1 MSAEVLTVSTTEFI
15 ATMYAVFLY
24 LSIGSLAFA
33 GLTSIFAIGEGCFI
47 AIAAVFNA
55 FVVIRSVI
63 TKISINSFMIIPFL
77 IGALAFT
84 RLTRYRW
91 AARYTIAIIS
101 GVGAGVVF
109 PMSVKTQIMLPIQ
122 KTVEGVLTGTPD
134 PLSAWITF
142 IPMVVTPLAFVY
154 STRWSGW
161 LHRGWGRNL
170 FSLAR
175 TFFLMFVGGRM
186 NELASSSLF
195 STPPSGINSF
205 IQRPLIMIQDI
216 MAGRLRIV

>member
-1 MSAEVLTVSTTEFI
+1 MSEVLTVSMTEFI
-15 ATMYAVFLY
+15 ATMYSVFLY

-55 FVVIRSVI
+55 FVVIRSVA
-63 TKISINSFMIIPFL
+63 TKLNANSLMIIPFL

-109 PMSVKTQIMLPIQ
+109 PNSVKTQIMLPIQ
-122 KTVEGVLTGTPD
+122 STVNGVLTGSPD
-134 PLSAWITF
+134 PISAWVTF
-142 IPMVVTPLAFVY
+142 IPMVVTPLAFLY

-170 FSLAR
+170 FTLSR

-195 STPPSGINSF
+195 STPPSGINAF

-216 MAGRLRIV
+216 MAGRLEIV